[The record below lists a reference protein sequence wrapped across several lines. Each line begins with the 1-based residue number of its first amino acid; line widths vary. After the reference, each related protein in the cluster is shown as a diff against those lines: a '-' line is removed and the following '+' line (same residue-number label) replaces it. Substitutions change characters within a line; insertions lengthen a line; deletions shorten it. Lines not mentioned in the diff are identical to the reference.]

1 MNNRFVVSLIIVALV
16 FSGISGY
23 SRNGMAIRSAG
34 NNLNWDNVSS
44 WIILQ
49 TGETNR
55 VTPQA
60 DDTILIA
67 HQILLTHDFELS
79 SGRLVIETSGSLE
92 SASSSLILS
101 NNAEAQCLGSLAV
114 LNFSLLS
121 HSSFILAST
130 GKVTVNGSFQVDEE
144 GNFVARNQQGVCGSL
159 ITNGPIMGEISE
171 EVSLQA
177 NVNKLVA
184 SPVNGAESGV
194 FLNMYLRNY
203 NEQNSGWGEYI
214 VPTTVPMNPMKGYEV
229 LSLYDDIRVFSGT
242 PTSGEQRIDI
252 TATGN
257 GWNLLGNPYPS
268 SLNWNMLGSG
278 NDAGQY
284 PQGVNTIYYKE
295 SESGNY
301 SIFCPSDEPI
311 SINSGSPVIKPMQ
324 GFFIKADR
332 SSNISVTNQMRT
344 HSTGNELVAQLPT
357 SAIGF
362 RVEGNNYSDEAVI
375 RFNPD
380 ASNNFDIAYD
390 AYKIEGTETAP
401 EIFFPIE
408 DGSKLALNTLSD
420 ISSGL
425 VVPLQVTTPY
435 AGTTVLRVK
444 GAPEF
449 QYRYPVYLEDMNTGV
464 FIDLRSDSVY
474 SFESESDNTTHFFRL
489 HFSSPGGIPDSEI
502 NTIRVLSGESSII
515 IMDSENRSGN
525 VDVFSIDGKR
535 VCSLEGVSL
544 QTLRFP
550 VSSGTVYI
558 VRITTDGKVETTKL
572 FCR

>member
-1 MNNRFVVSLIIVALV
+1 MNNRFVVPLIIVTLV

-34 NNLNWDNVSS
+34 NNLNWDNASA

-49 TGETNR
+49 TGETGQ

-60 DDTILIA
+60 GDTIFVA

-79 SGRLVIETSGSLE
+79 SGRLVIETTGSLE
-92 SASSSLILS
+92 SANSSLILS
-101 NNAEAQCLGSLAV
+101 SKAEAQCFGSLTV

-121 HSSFILAST
+121 QSSFILASS
-130 GKVTVNGSFQVDEE
+130 GKVTVSGSFQVAED
-144 GNFVARNQQGVCGSL
+144 GSFVARNQQGYCGSL
-159 ITNGPIMGEISE
+159 ITNGPILGEISE
-171 EVSLQA
+171 EVSLEA
-177 NVNKLVA
+177 NVSQLVA
-184 SPVNGAESGV
+184 APVNGAESGV

-229 LSLYDDIRVFSGT
+229 LSLYEDIRVFSGT

-295 SESGNY
+295 SGSGNY
-301 SIFCPSDEPI
+301 SIFVPGDEPV
-311 SINSGSPVIKPMQ
+311 SINAGSPVIKPMQ

-344 HSTGNELVAQLPT
+344 HSTGSELVAQLPA

-362 RVEGNNYSDEAVI
+362 RVEGNNYTDEAVI

-380 ASNNFDIAYD
+380 ASDNFDMAYD
-390 AYKIEGTETAP
+390 AYKIAGSETAP
-401 EIFFPIE
+401 AIYFPIE

-425 VVPLQVTTPY
+425 VVPFQVTTPY
-435 AGTTVLRVK
+435 AGTTVMRVK

-449 QYRYPVYLEDMNTGV
+449 QYRYPVYLEDMSTGIFV
-464 FIDLRSDSVY
+464 DLRSDSVY
-474 SFESESDNTTHFFRL
+474 SFESGSDNSTHFFRL
-489 HFSSPGGIPDSEI
+489 HFSSPGGMPDSEVQ
-502 NTIRVLSGESSII
+502 TIRVLSGESSII
-515 IMDSENRSGN
+515 IMDSESRSGN
-525 VDVFSIDGKR
+525 VDVFSADGKR
-535 VCSLEGVSL
+535 VCSFEGVSI
-544 QTLRFP
+544 QTFRFP
-550 VSSGTVYI
+550 VSSGKIYI